1 MTRNKSLL
9 SKSVFSYLMFKE
21 MRYDGSKFI
30 LIHLFTPHRSLT
42 LASRGQYIV
51 VNSILF
57 VKPLADV

>member
-9 SKSVFSYLMFKE
+9 SKSAFSYLMFKE
-21 MRYDGSKFI
+21 MRCDGSKFI
-30 LIHLFTPHRSLT
+30 LIHLFTPHISLT

-51 VNSILF
+51 ANNILF